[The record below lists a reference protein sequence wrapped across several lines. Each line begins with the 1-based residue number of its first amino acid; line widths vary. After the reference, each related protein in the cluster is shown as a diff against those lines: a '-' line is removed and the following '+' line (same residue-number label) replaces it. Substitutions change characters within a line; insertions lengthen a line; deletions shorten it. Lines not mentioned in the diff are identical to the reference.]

1 MNDEQWKRIGKAMNQ
16 AFTPMFDK
24 LSGDMRRLSNDYLA
38 SIQPQLAEAFNQISQ
53 SWQPQFKKIAEKID
67 AMLKGAEADAEII
80 APLLE
85 KSNLWI
91 TPSMPYSLIF
101 DIKELA
107 NNNDT
112 RVEAVEKVFL
122 QYFEENDWKMLQEMV
137 ESWEVSHSFA
147 QRKHII
153 HDAFDA
159 HKTGKYTLS
168 IPALLPQAEGV
179 LSSITGKGA
188 GKPYK
193 LFDETIQQEYPDI
206 LNNIAKDILLR
217 FATSL
222 YKGIK
227 PEHFTAD
234 KLPLW
239 LKSEGIKESDFMNR
253 HAILHGIHVNYASK
267 INSLRVF
274 LLLDSLYFL
283 VYDENLMA

>member
-16 AFTPMFDK
+16 AVTPMLEKIFE
-24 LSGDMRRLSNDYLA
+24 DMRQVGNAYFA
-38 SIQPQLAEAFNQISQ
+38 SIQPQLTEAFNQIFQ
-53 SWQPQFKKIAEKID
+53 SLQPQLEKIAENFEV
-67 AMLKGAEADAEII
+67 MLKTVEADAEII

-101 DIKELA
+101 KVKELA
-107 NNNDT
+107 NNKDT
-112 RVEAVEKVFL
+112 RVEAVEEVFL
-122 QYFEENDWKMLQEMV
+122 EYFEKNDLEMLQEMIT
-137 ESWEVSHSFA
+137 SWEVSHPFA

-159 HKTGKYTLS
+159 HKAGKYTLS

-179 LSSITGKGA
+179 LSSITGKGG

-206 LNNIAKDILLR
+206 LNNITKDILLK
-217 FATSL
+217 FATSM

-227 PEHFTAD
+227 PEYFTTD
-234 KLPLW
+234 KLSLW
-239 LKSEGIKESDFMNR
+239 LKSEDIRESDFMNR
-253 HAILHGIHVNYASK
+253 HAILHGIHINYANK